1 MLLSQV
7 VYSASHI
14 DNIPD
19 NLVSSA
25 ASGSTTTTTA
35 PLTQSTAAPMS
46 IPAVVDPAGMG
57 VATTN
62 EGGGASSRGV
72 IPSSILGQNEVVSQ
86 IQGAMAEIQ
95 GQLMGGAAVAAAA
108 AAAMETAVLGS
119 EGTQQGSGHV
129 TGQASASSGI
139 QDSIIGQG
147 GVVGGDSIQDSIQD
161 SIMGQGVGGAGGG
174 ASVAAILGGEVV
186 EGTGMQDSSQY
197 LNPASGN
204 ILPGGGVGG
213 GANVAGDEGPTS
225 VSDIASQL
233 INQYVA
239 STRSVPVP
247 FQAPPTNTG
256 TEQPPVE
263 SMQTDV
269 VPQSSDTTI
278 PPSVST

>member
-1 MLLSQV
+1 
-7 VYSASHI
+7 
-14 DNIPD
+14 
-19 NLVSSA
+19 
-25 ASGSTTTTTA
+25 
-35 PLTQSTAAPMS
+35 MS

-62 EGGGASSRGV
+62 EGGGASSGGV

-95 GQLMGGAAVAAAA
+95 GQFMGGAAVAAA

-129 TGQASASSGI
+129 TGQASASSRI

-174 ASVAAILGGEVV
+174 ASAAAILGGEVV

-204 ILPGGGVGG
+204 IMPVGGVGG
-213 GANVAGDEGPTS
+213 VANVAGDEGPTS